1 MPDIYY
7 VNGRFTEPENA
18 VVSVEDRGFLFGD
31 GVYEVLRAYGQH
43 IFRIDEH
50 LERLSGSLNAI
61 NIPYSDIPE
70 LKSLSLEALI
80 RSGYDDALIYIQITR
95 GVAKRSHVPP
105 KDMQPTVVIIV
116 YKTPVLPYNLFQQG
130 AKAILYPDIRWAK
143 CYIKTLQL
151 LPNTIALSQ
160 ANTESAIEAIMHK
173 NGIITECGSS
183 NVFIVKDKR
192 VKTHPADE
200 TILHG
205 VSRKIVLEILQS
217 QSVIVLED
225 EFTIQ
230 ELLESDEVF
239 ITNTLVEVMPITK
252 IDNKPVTDGS
262 PGQITLMLME
272 EFKRQTNQRDVL
284 FGRSNELKQLHTIK
298 NYS

>member
-7 VNGRFTEPENA
+7 VNGRFTEPESA

-43 IFRIDEH
+43 IFRIVEH
-50 LERLSGSLNAI
+50 IERFSRSLDAI
-61 NIPYSDIPE
+61 NVNYSSFSE
-70 LKSLSLEALI
+70 LKSLSYEALK
-80 RSGYDDALIYIQITR
+80 RSEYDDALIYIQVTR

-105 KDMQPTVVIIV
+105 KGIQPTVVIIV
-116 YKTPVLPYNLFQQG
+116 YKTPTLPADLFKKG

-160 ANTESAIEAIMHK
+160 ANAESAIEAIMHK
-173 NGIITECGSS
+173 NDIVTECGSS
-183 NVFIVKDKR
+183 NVFIVKDKK

-205 VSRKIVLEILQS
+205 VSRKTVLEILQN
-217 QSVIVLED
+217 QGVTVWEK
-225 EFTIQ
+225 EFTVK

-252 IDNKPVTDGS
+252 IDEKPVANGN
-262 PGQITLMLME
+262 PGQITMMLME
-272 EFKRQTNQRDVL
+272 EFGKLTAGGL
-284 FGRSNELKQLHTIK
+284 
-298 NYS
+298 

>member
-7 VNGRFTEPENA
+7 VNGRFTDPENA

-31 GVYEVLRAYGQH
+31 GVYEVLRAYGRH

-50 LERLSGSLNAI
+50 LDRLSRSLNAI
-61 NIPYSDIPE
+61 NINFLAFSE
-70 LKSLSLEALI
+70 LKNLSYEALK

-105 KDMQPTVVIIV
+105 KDMHPTVVIIV
-116 YKTPVLPYNLFQQG
+116 YKTPVLPVDLFIKG
-130 AKAILYPDIRWAK
+130 AKAILYPDIRWSK
-143 CYIKTLQL
+143 CYIKSLQL
-151 LPNTIALSQ
+151 LPNTLALSQ
-160 ANTESAIEAIMHK
+160 ASAESSIEAIMHR
-173 NGIITECGSS
+173 NGIVTECGSS
-183 NVFIVKDKR
+183 NVFIVKDKQ

-205 VSRKIVLEILQS
+205 VSRKTVLEILQNQGMTVS
-217 QSVIVLED
+217 EN
-225 EFTIQ
+225 EFTIE

-239 ITNTLVEVMPITK
+239 ITNTLVEVMPITQ
-252 IDNKPVTDGS
+252 IDDKPVSDGN

-272 EFKRQTNQRDVL
+272 EWTNQRDVL
-284 FGRSNELKQLHTIK
+284 FGRSKA
-298 NYS
+298 

>member
-1 MPDIYY
+1 MPDVYY

-61 NIPYSDIPE
+61 NISYSDIPE
-70 LKSLSLEALI
+70 LKSLCFEALN
-80 RSGYDDALIYIQITR
+80 RSGYSDALIYIQITR

-105 KDMQPTVVIIV
+105 KGMQPTIVIIV
-116 YKTPVLPYNLFQQG
+116 YKTPILPEQLFRKG
-130 AKAILYPDIRWAK
+130 AKAILNPDIRWAK

-151 LPNTIALSQ
+151 LPNTMALSQ
-160 ANTESAIEAIMHK
+160 ANAESAIEAIMHK
-173 NGIITECGSS
+173 KGIVTECCSS
-183 NVFIVKDKR
+183 NVFIVKNNR

-205 VSRKIVLEILQS
+205 VSRKTVLEILQH
-217 QSVIVLED
+217 QGVTVLEQ
-225 EFTIQ
+225 EFTTE
-230 ELLESDEVF
+230 ELLQSDEVF

-252 IDNKPVTDGS
+252 IDDTTVADGN
-262 PGQITLMLME
+262 PGQLTLMLME
-272 EFKRQTNQRDVL
+272 EFKRQTNQQDVL
-284 FGRSNELKQLHTIK
+284 FGRSVPSIEPSPLFG
-298 NYS
+298 

>member
-1 MPDIYY
+1 MPDVYY
-7 VNGRFTEPENA
+7 VNGRFTEPESA

-61 NIPYSDIPE
+61 NISYSDITE
-70 LKSLSLEALI
+70 LKSLIFEALN
-80 RSGYDDALIYIQITR
+80 RSGYADALIYVQITR
-95 GVAKRSHVPP
+95 GIAKRSHVPA
-105 KDMQPTVVIIV
+105 KGMQPTVVIIV
-116 YKTPVLPYNLFQQG
+116 YKTPILPEELFRKG

-151 LPNTIALSQ
+151 LPNTMALTQ
-160 ANTESAIEAIMHK
+160 ANAESAIEAIMHK

-183 NVFIVKDKR
+183 NVFIVKNNR

-205 VSRKIVLEILQS
+205 VSRKTVLEILQS
-217 QSVIVLED
+217 QSVTVLEE

-230 ELLESDEVF
+230 ELLQSDEVF

-252 IDNKPVTDGS
+252 IDDKPVADGN
-262 PGQITLMLME
+262 PGQVTLIAMD
-272 EFKRQTNQRDVL
+272 EFRQLTGCNMNL
-284 FGRSNELKQLHTIK
+284 C
-298 NYS
+298 

>member
-7 VNGRFTEPENA
+7 VNGRFTEPESA

-31 GVYEVLRAYGQH
+31 GVYEVLRAYGLH
-43 IFRIDEH
+43 VFRIDEH
-50 LERLSGSLNAI
+50 LERLSQSLKAI
-61 NIPYSDIPE
+61 NISYSQISE
-70 LKSLSLEALI
+70 LKNLCIEALT
-80 RSGYDDALIYIQITR
+80 RSKYTDALIYIQITR

-105 KDMQPTVVIIV
+105 KNIQPTVVIIV
-116 YKTPVLPYNLFQQG
+116 YKTPLLPQDLFKKG

-160 ANTESAIEAIMHK
+160 ANAESAIEAIMHK
-173 NGIITECGSS
+173 DGIVTECGSS

-205 VSRKIVLEILQS
+205 VSRKTVLEILQNQNVAVS
-217 QSVIVLED
+217 EK
-225 EFTIQ
+225 EFTVE
-230 ELLESDEVF
+230 ELLESDEIF

-252 IDNKPVTDGS
+252 IDDNPVANGN
-262 PGQITLMLME
+262 PGQITLMLMK
-272 EFKRQTNQRDVL
+272 EFKRLTEN
-284 FGRSNELKQLHTIK
+284 RSDR
-298 NYS
+298 